1 MRDVWDAW
9 RDLFLG
15 SSCVGCGA
23 AGRLLCTG
31 CRGTLPRGGHP
42 AWPTPTPPGLALP
55 MAAGEYGGLLKVLV
69 NGHKEQ
75 GLLALVAPLGDVLG
89 TVVRDLSRHPG
100 SGSCSGSSSGPL
112 LLVPVPSRPAVVRGR
127 GHDPVLRMARRAA
140 ARLRDDGTPAGVAR
154 LLRLRGPV
162 RDQARLGAAERA
174 RNLAGT
180 MACPRPAPTSSPPVV
195 VVDDVLTTGST
206 AREAQRALEEG
217 GFTVLGIATV
227 AATRRRAAPGAP
239 TALPVSESV
248 D

>member
-1 MRDVWDAW
+1 MWDAW
-9 RDLFLG
+9 QDLFLG

-31 CRGTLPRGGHP
+31 CRGTLPGDGHP

-75 GLLALVAPLGDVLG
+75 GLLGLVTPLGDVLG
-89 TVVRDLSRHPG
+89 AVVRDLSRHAL
-100 SGSCSGSSSGPL
+100 SGSRAGPL
-112 LLVPVPSRPAVVRGR
+112 LLAPVPSRPAVVRGR

-140 ARLRDDGTPAGVAR
+140 ARLRDEGIAARVGTP
-154 LLRLRGPV
+154 LRVHGPV
-162 RDQARLGAAERA
+162 RDQALLGAAERA

-180 MACPRPAPTSSPPVV
+180 MRCPRPAPACSPDVV

-206 AREAQRALEEG
+206 AREAQRALEDG
-217 GFTVLGIATV
+217 GFTVIGIATV
-227 AATRRRAAPGAP
+227 AATRRRTAPDTP
-239 TALPVSESV
+239 CALPVSESV